1 MIQRWKDVNYDA
13 YICFLDYTKSFDMC
27 NQENM
32 VGSLRNAGVDEK
44 DIKVV
49 VNLYWEQRTKVRLDR
64 QYISSIQIQ

>member
-1 MIQRWKDVNYDA
+1 
-13 YICFLDYTKSFDMC
+13 
-27 NQENM
+27 M